1 VGSDTP
7 SELKGMVWGA
17 LEEEQC
23 LEGNIQYCADY
34 KNTSYS

>member
-1 VGSDTP
+1 VGCDTR
-7 SELKGMVWGA
+7 SELKGMVSGA

-23 LEGNIQYCADY
+23 LEGNIEYCADY